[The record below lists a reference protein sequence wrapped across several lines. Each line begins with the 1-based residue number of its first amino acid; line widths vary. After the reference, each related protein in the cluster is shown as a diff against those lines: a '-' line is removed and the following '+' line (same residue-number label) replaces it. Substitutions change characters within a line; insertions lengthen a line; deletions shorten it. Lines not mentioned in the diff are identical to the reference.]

1 MRTILLATVAALVC
15 GALGGCSGGDKA
27 ERPETYAL
35 PTQTARPDEK
45 AMHLRPVSDGDTS
58 FTLLGLTTGMPELVG
73 SHADVRPRGRF
84 TRVRLLVVNDGRTTA
99 LLDNTRQRLLSADG
113 HSFPPDQNAMQ
124 VKRQPEHIDLGAAV
138 RLEFDLW
145 FDVPAGTKV
154 SGFLL
159 FGGPTLTDLLDKQ
172 GTELKLS

>member
-1 MRTILLATVAALVC
+1 MRRILAAAATALMCGVLAS
-15 GALGGCSGGDKA
+15 CSGGHGAK
-27 ERPETYAL
+27 RPQTYAL
-35 PTQTARPDEK
+35 PAQTVRPDEK
-45 AMHLRPVSDGDTS
+45 AMRLRPVSDGDTS

-73 SHADVRPRGRF
+73 SHADVQPKGRY
-84 TRVRLLVVNDGRTTA
+84 TRVRLLVVNEGRTTA
-99 LLDNTRQRLLSADG
+99 LLDNTRQRLLTADG
-113 HSFPPDQNAMQ
+113 HAYPPDQNAMQ

-145 FDVPAGTKV
+145 FDIPASTKI

-172 GTELKLS
+172 GTELRLK